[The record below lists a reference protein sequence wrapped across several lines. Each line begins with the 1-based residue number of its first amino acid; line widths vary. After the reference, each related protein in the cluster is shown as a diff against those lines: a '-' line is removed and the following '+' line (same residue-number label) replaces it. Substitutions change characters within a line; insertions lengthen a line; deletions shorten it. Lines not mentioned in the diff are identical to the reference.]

1 MDYYVKKIVCLANSR
16 KPPSGR
22 CIAGKVVDEA
32 LYGTWLRPV
41 SARPTKEVS
50 EEERRYQTG
59 LKAEMLDI
67 IQVPLLS
74 PAPCGHQSENEV
86 LAHKYYWAK
95 AGRASWDTVTSL
107 IDPYDPNF
115 WTEAEHT
122 RYGINDKVAAATAG
136 IITSSLKL
144 IQPQGLRLHVLEEEG
159 FEGAPNRKRVR
170 AKFTY
175 NNVQYELSV
184 TDPVIEDQ
192 YLQRNVGYYPIETSV
207 LCISLAEVWNG
218 YAFRL
223 VASLITPERCTTY

>member
-1 MDYYVKKIVCLANSR
+1 MDCYVKKIVCLANSR

-22 CIAGKVVDEA
+22 CIAGKVVNEA
-32 LYGTWLRPV
+32 LSGTWLRPV

-50 EEERRYQTG
+50 EEERRYKTG

-67 IQVPLLS
+67 IQVPLLN

-86 LAHKYYWAK
+86 LADKYYWAK
-95 AGRASWDTVTSL
+95 EGRADWNTVISL

-115 WTEAEHT
+115 WTIAGHT
-122 RYGINDKVAAATAG
+122 RYGINDKVPEATAST
-136 IITSSLKL
+136 ITSSLKL

-170 AKFTY
+170 ANFTY
-175 NNVQYELSV
+175 NNVQYEFAV

-192 YLQRNVGYYPIETSV
+192 YLQRNVGYYPIETAV

-223 VASLITPERCTTY
+223 VASLITPARCTT